1 MDIRTQTGIIIKR
14 GTEFLVGTICYS
26 KELRWTTSPWEAWRT
41 RKREE
46 AEAVAA
52 KVGGEMWL
60 FKPVAGQMREFRKQP
75 ELPPVPAEYE
85 GDARST
91 WWYVCGECHTAIDY
105 KTERCPECGRR
116 IRWKESI

>member
-41 RKREE
+41 RSRKE

-60 FKPVAGQMREFRKQP
+60 FNPVAGQLREFRKQP
-75 ELPPVPAEYE
+75 ELPPVPAEIE
-85 GDARST
+85 GGGVT
-91 WWYVCGECHTAIDY
+91 WYYVCSECHTAIDY
-105 KTERCPECGRR
+105 KTEKCPECGRR
-116 IRWKESI
+116 IKWE

>member
-26 KELRWTTSPWEAWRT
+26 KDLRWTTSPWEAWRT

-60 FKPVAGQMREFRKQP
+60 FNPVAGQLREFRKQP

-85 GDARST
+85 GDSRS
-91 WWYVCGECHTAIDY
+91 WWWWVCGECHTTIEDG
-105 KTERCPECGRR
+105 TERCPECGRR
-116 IRWKESI
+116 IKWN